1 MLARTC
7 NQCNAISKYFQQKD
21 NTKMGLF
28 DKVLGNNTVKEAMT
42 PAEAFA
48 AITLSAIASDGYL
61 SEEETRGISAAL
73 SRMKMYRSYPNDV
86 MQRMF
91 DKLLGIL
98 RREGMNDLFDTAKDS
113 LPYEMRESVFAVAT
127 DLILADGVVT
137 SEEQEFLN
145 DLYQSL
151 SLDGEIA
158 TQIVEVMLIKN
169 RG

>member
-1 MLARTC
+1 
-7 NQCNAISKYFQQKD
+7 
-21 NTKMGLF
+21 MGLF
-28 DKVLGNNTVKEAMT
+28 DKALSNNTVKEALS

-61 SEEETRGISAAL
+61 SDEESRGISLAL

-98 RREGMNDLFDTAKDS
+98 RREGMNSLFDSAKDS
-113 LPYEMRESVFAVAT
+113 LPYEMRESAFAVAT
-127 DLILADGVVT
+127 DLILADGVVAQ
-137 SEEQEFLN
+137 EEQEFLN
-145 DLYQSL
+145 DLYHFL
-151 SLDGEIA
+151 SLDAEVA
-158 TQIVEVMLIKN
+158 TRIVEVMLIKN